1 MAKSK
6 KWIHTLRNT
15 LVILST
21 VLMIAVVVFQC
32 MEITTYGI
40 WDHVKTTLKSLFQ
53 SAPAPAAPAA
63 PAADATTPAANTDA
77 PPAN

>member
-6 KWIHTLRNT
+6 NWIHTLRNT

-40 WDHVKTTLKSLFQ
+40 WDHVKTTLKSIFQ
-53 SAPAPAAPAA
+53 PAPAPAAPTAPAAPAA
-63 PAADATTPAANTDA
+63 PAANADA